1 MIGVVVRGGSTVNP
15 AIRAPAAAM
24 AILSATSL
32 LAPYLS
38 LIHPTGSV
46 NSTDARLGMALIN
59 PISMLLNTNS
69 FRSSTIMV
77 LLMLPAAW
85 INA

>member
-1 MIGVVVRGGSTVNP
+1 MYMAGLTVNP
-15 AIRAPAAAM
+15 AIKAPAAA
-24 AILSATSL
+24 IPTLNATSL

-46 NSTDARLGMALIN
+46 NNTDTRLGMALIN

-69 FRSSTIMV
+69 SRSSTIMV

>member
-1 MIGVVVRGGSTVNP
+1 MYIAGFTVNP
-15 AIRAPAAAM
+15 AINAPAAA
-24 AILSATSL
+24 IPTLNATSL

-46 NSTDARLGMALIN
+46 NSTEARLGMALIN
-59 PISMLLNTNS
+59 PISMLLSMKS
-69 FRSSTIMV
+69 FLTSMIMV